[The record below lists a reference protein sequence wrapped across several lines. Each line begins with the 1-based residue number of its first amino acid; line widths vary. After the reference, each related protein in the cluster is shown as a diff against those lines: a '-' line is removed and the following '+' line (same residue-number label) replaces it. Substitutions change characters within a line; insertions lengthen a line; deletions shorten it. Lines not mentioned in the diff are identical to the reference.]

1 MKQTLKKVEEVTIVK
16 SGDSMKPAEILETI
30 VISVAVFSL
39 IPVAYWW
46 HMKELGAHR
55 PYIYYLFFML
65 CLMGYITYRRI
76 KRLRAAFRASNKK
89 GQGRPMPPFFQ

>member
-1 MKQTLKKVEEVTIVK
+1 
-16 SGDSMKPAEILETI
+16 MKPVEILETI
-30 VISVAVFSL
+30 VISVAVLSL

-55 PYIYYLFFML
+55 LYIYYLFFTL

-76 KRLRAAFRASNKK
+76 KRLKAAFKSSKK
-89 GQGRPMPPFFQ
+89 GGQGPMPPFFR

>member
-1 MKQTLKKVEEVTIVK
+1 
-16 SGDSMKPAEILETI
+16 MKPAEILETI
-30 VISVAVFSL
+30 VISVAVLSL

-55 PYIYYLFFML
+55 LYFGYLLTML

-76 KRLRAAFRASNKK
+76 KRLKAAFKSSKK
-89 GQGRPMPPFFQ
+89 GGQGRMPPFFR

>member
-1 MKQTLKKVEEVTIVK
+1 MK
-16 SGDSMKPAEILETI
+16 SGNSMKPAEILETI
-30 VISVAVFSL
+30 VISVAVLSL

-55 PYIYYLFFML
+55 LYIYYLFFTL

-76 KRLRAAFRASNKK
+76 KRLRAAMRAAKK
-89 GQGRPMPPFFQ
+89 GGPGQPMPPFFQ